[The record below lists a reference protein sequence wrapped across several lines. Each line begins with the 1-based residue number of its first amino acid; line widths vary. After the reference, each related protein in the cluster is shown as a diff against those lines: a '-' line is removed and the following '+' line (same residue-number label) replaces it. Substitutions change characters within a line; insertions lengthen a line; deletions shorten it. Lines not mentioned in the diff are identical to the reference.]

1 MSTHLTDLL
10 EGDPTVQKVLL
21 IEADVSAGEDIL
33 TAAAELGVEAHV
45 ATHEDVF
52 RSYRPELKAKISGTV
67 FTDFADPQT
76 ALDDLARF
84 CRETGIDGIVACWE
98 FLSPLATRLA
108 DRLGLPGHRPEL
120 ADACRN
126 KRLMA
131 EVFAAHGVPAPRTVV
146 AQDPGELARRVAES
160 GLGFPLVV
168 KPAENAASIGVS
180 VVRSPAELPEAARL
194 AQSQTHKTSHGLALD
209 ITLLA
214 QEHVDGDEFSVE
226 SVIFDGEIHHLTITE
241 KLTTG
246 GTSRAELGHTV
257 PADTAPA
264 VGAALYAAA
273 TAAIRALGLR
283 NGVAHTEVKVSS
295 GGAPKVIEVGAR
307 PPGDHI
313 MRLVREA
320 LGIDE
325 ARACLQ
331 TVLGLRPDVAP
342 RRGAA
347 AAIRFITAPGAGVL
361 RWTSA
366 LPCGDHV
373 IATAMSKMP
382 GDEVGG
388 PYDNMGRIGQI
399 MLRGATAAEVNKVA
413 AEAMEAIT
421 VEMVT
426 QW

>member
-1 MSTHLTDLL
+1 M
-10 EGDPTVQKVLL
+10 QKVLL
-21 IEADVSAGEDIL
+21 IEADVSAGEDLL

-52 RSYRPELKAKISGTV
+52 RSYRPELKERISGTV
-67 FTDFADPQT
+67 FTDFADPET
-76 ALDDLARF
+76 ALDDLERF

-108 DRLGLPGHRPEL
+108 DRLGLPGHRPER
-120 ADACRN
+120 AEACRN

-131 EVFAAHGVPAPRTVV
+131 EVFDAHGVPAPRTVV

-160 GLGFPLVV
+160 GLGYPLVV

-180 VVRSPAELPEAARL
+180 VVHSAAELPGAARL
-194 AQSQTHKTSHGLALD
+194 AQAQTHKSSHGLALD

-226 SVIFDGEIHHLTITE
+226 SVISGGTIHHLAITE
-241 KLTTG
+241 KFTTR

-257 PADTAPA
+257 PAETTPA
-264 VGAALYAAA
+264 VSAALYEAA

-283 NGVAHTEVKVSS
+283 NGVAHTEAKVGST
-295 GGAPKVIEVGAR
+295 GACKIIEVGAR

-325 ARACLQ
+325 ARAFLQ
-331 TVLGLRPDVAP
+331 TVLGRRPDVAP
-342 RRGAA
+342 LRDTA
-347 AAIRFITAPGAGVL
+347 AAIRFLTAPEAGVL

-366 LPCGDHV
+366 LPGGEHV
-373 IATAMSKMP
+373 VATSMSKMP
-382 GDEVGG
+382 GDEVGS
-388 PYDNMGRIGQI
+388 PHDNMGRIGQI
-399 MLRGATAAEVNKVA
+399 VLRGATASEVNKVA
-413 AEAMEAIT
+413 AETMDAIT

>member
-1 MSTHLTDLL
+1 MTSSKGT
-10 EGDPTVQKVLL
+10 PAMPKVLL

-33 TAAAELGVEAHV
+33 AAAAELGVEAHV

-52 RSYRPELKAKISGTV
+52 RSYRPELRSRISGTV
-67 FTDFADPQT
+67 FTDFSDQET

-84 CRETGIDGIVACWE
+84 CREAGIDGVVACWE
-98 FLSPLATRLA
+98 FLTPLATRLA
-108 DRLGLPGHRPEL
+108 DRLGLPGHRPEQ

-131 EVFAAHGVPAPRTVV
+131 EAFDAHGVPAPRTVV

-180 VVRSPAELPEAARL
+180 VVHAPAELPEAARR
-194 AQSQTHKTSHGLALD
+194 AQSQTHKTSHGLAID
-209 ITLLA
+209 TTLLA
-214 QEHVDGDEFSVE
+214 QEHVDGDEFSIE
-226 SVIFDGEIHHLTITE
+226 SVISDGEIHHLTATE
-241 KLTTG
+241 KFTTG
-246 GTSRAELGHTV
+246 GVSRAELGHTV
-257 PADTAPA
+257 PADTTPA
-264 VGAALYAAA
+264 AGAALYAAA

-283 NGVAHTEVKVSS
+283 NGVAHTEVKL
-295 GGAPKVIEVGAR
+295 GTAGAPRVIEVGAR

-313 MRLVREA
+313 MRLVKEA

-325 ARACLQ
+325 ARALLQ
-331 TVLGLRPDVAP
+331 TALGLRPDVAV
-342 RRGAA
+342 RHRTA
-347 AAIRFITAPGAGVL
+347 AAIRFITAPEAGVL
-361 RWTSA
+361 RWISA

-373 IATAMSKMP
+373 VATAVSKMP

-388 PYDNMGRIGQI
+388 PCDNMGRIGQI
-399 MLRGATAAEVNKVA
+399 MLRGATSAEVNKRA

>member
-1 MSTHLTDLL
+1 M
-10 EGDPTVQKVLL
+10 QKVLL
-21 IEADVSAGEDIL
+21 IEADVSAGEDVL

-45 ATHEDVF
+45 ATHEDVY
-52 RSYRPELKAKISGTV
+52 RGYRPELKAKISGTV
-67 FTDFADPQT
+67 FTDFSDPRT
-76 ALDDLARF
+76 ALDDLTRF
-84 CRETGIDGIVACWE
+84 CRETRIDGVVACWE

-131 EVFAAHGVPAPRTVV
+131 EAFAAHEVPAPRTVV
-146 AQDPGELARRVAES
+146 AAGPDELVRRMAQS
-160 GLGFPLVV
+160 GLDYPVVV

-180 VVRSPAELPEAARL
+180 VVDSAAELRGAARL

-209 ITLLA
+209 ITVLA
-214 QEHVDGDEFSVE
+214 QEHVDGDEFSIE
-226 SVIFDGEIHHLTITE
+226 SVISGGEIHHLAITE
-241 KLTTG
+241 KFTTA

-257 PADTAPA
+257 PAETTPA
-264 VGAALYAAA
+264 AGTALYAAA

-283 NGVAHTEVKVSS
+283 NGVAHTEVKLSAQGV
-295 GGAPKVIEVGAR
+295 PKVIEVGAR

-325 ARACLQ
+325 ARAFLQ
-331 TVLGLRPDVAP
+331 TALGRRPDIAP
-342 RRGAA
+342 RRDAA
-347 AAIRFITAPGAGVL
+347 AAIRFITAPEAGVL

-382 GDEVGG
+382 GDEVGA
-388 PYDNMGRIGQI
+388 PHDNMGRIGQV
-399 MLRGATAAEVNKVA
+399 MLRGASAQEVNRAAAEV
-413 AEAMEAIT
+413 MESIT
-421 VEMVT
+421 VEMAT

>member
-160 GLGFPLVV
+160 GLGFPSSSNRRRTRH
-168 KPAENAASIGVS
+168 PSES
-180 VVRSPAELPEAARL
+180 RSYAR
-194 AQSQTHKTSHGLALD
+194 
-209 ITLLA
+209 
-214 QEHVDGDEFSVE
+214 
-226 SVIFDGEIHHLTITE
+226 
-241 KLTTG
+241 
-246 GTSRAELGHTV
+246 
-257 PADTAPA
+257 P
-264 VGAALYAAA
+264 
-273 TAAIRALGLR
+273 R
-283 NGVAHTEVKVSS
+283 NS
-295 GGAPKVIEVGAR
+295 PR
-307 PPGDHI
+307 PPGWPSRRPI
-313 MRLVREA
+313 RPRTVWPSTSRCWPRSTWTGTSSA
-320 LGIDE
+320 SSPSSST
-325 ARACLQ
+325 ARS
-331 TVLGLRPDVAP
+331 T
-342 RRGAA
+342 
-347 AAIRFITAPGAGVL
+347 I
-361 RWTSA
+361 
-366 LPCGDHV
+366 
-373 IATAMSKMP
+373 
-382 GDEVGG
+382 
-388 PYDNMGRIGQI
+388 
-399 MLRGATAAEVNKVA
+399 
-413 AEAMEAIT
+413 
-421 VEMVT
+421 
-426 QW
+426 